1 MFVLCAHEKEGVTL
15 NEIAL
20 AKTTNRIFD
29 ITILPSPTGQLA
41 VNASCSLKSD
51 KSYCRRLYPLDAIQV
66 RRIHKSRDK
75 NGLSSQPTIGFSSLV
90 SDRNIRFLCVIFLHL
105 TLKSVAH
112 KLKDKSILKITS
124 CPNSITKK
132 TLRELRYRYAPATN
146 NKRHGI

>member
-15 NEIAL
+15 NKIPF

-41 VNASCSLKSD
+41 VNASCSLKSG

-66 RRIHKSRDK
+66 RLIHKSLAK
-75 NGLSSQPTIGFSSLV
+75 NGLLSQRTIGFSSLV
-90 SDRNIRFLCVIFLHL
+90 SDRNIRILCVIFLHL
-105 TLKSVAH
+105 TPKSVAH

-124 CPNSITKK
+124 FPNSITKK
-132 TLRELRYRYAPATN
+132 TLRELRYRYALATN
-146 NKRHGI
+146 NKRYGI